1 MIKIRLKRNMLYL
14 LALYLSY
21 FIRKIISFIID
32 EMYQINAPYL
42 FLFMMTLGE
51 VIGGLTVYIY
61 HLSNFRNKTQVKYF
75 GIKLIYNRSKRAV
88 TDSKLKKILLIIF
101 AGSFDFFEFIIIVFY
116 IPKIA
121 DVSPTISERLGC
133 LTTIASSLICVYA
146 LGFKIGTHHKFS
158 LIVMAIC
165 FFMTLILEFSLKPDE
180 QPLDRFI
187 FAHFLVIIFL
197 ISISFND
204 CIERYLANYNYLNP
218 FLILMSEGIFEFVL
232 AIFYSIGQD
241 PFRGIINEYEE
252 SSGGNFALLI
262 FLLIIYFVLCGV
274 INSYKVYCNIIYTPM
289 ARSLTEYFL
298 NPFINIYYLL
308 QKNDFHQNYFYFIV
322 CEIICILMDLS
333 FYVYNE
339 YLILF
344 CFSLE
349 HDTGDEIHQR
359 ALSFEMASVDMTSFE
374 NNFDED
380 DDEAKDEI
388 DK

>member
-1 MIKIRLKRNMLYL
+1 M
-14 LALYLSY
+14 
-21 FIRKIISFIID
+21 FIID
-32 EMYQINAPYL
+32 EIYQINAPYL

-51 VIGGLTVYIY
+51 LIGGLTVYIY
-61 HLSNFRNKTQVKYF
+61 HLSNFRNKTPVKYF
-75 GIKLIYNRSKRAV
+75 GIKLIYNRSKVRV
-88 TDSKLKKILLIIF
+88 TDRKLKKILLIIF
-101 AGSFDFFEFIIIVFY
+101 AGSFDFYEFILMVFY

-121 DVSPTISERLGC
+121 NVSPTISERLGC
-133 LTTIASSLICVYA
+133 LTTIASSLTRVYA
-146 LGFKIGTHHKFS
+146 LGFKIGMHHKFS

-165 FFMTLILEFSLKPDE
+165 FFITLILEFSLKPDD

-218 FLILMSEGIFEFVL
+218 FVILMSEGIFEFIL
-232 AIFYSIGQD
+232 AIFYSIGKD

-274 INSYKVYCNIIYTPM
+274 INSYKIYCNFIYTPM

-308 QKNDFHQNYFYFIV
+308 QKNDFHQNYYYFLV

-339 YLILF
+339 YLIFF
-344 CFSLE
+344 CFGLE

-359 ALSFEMASVDMTSFE
+359 SLSFEMTSFDRTSFE

-380 DDEAKDEI
+380 DDEAKEEI